1 LEQAIDPITAF
12 AACKAAYS
20 GIQGAIGIYQDLKK
34 TGHDLSGIT
43 NEVGGMLS
51 SFFQGQQHLEDSY
64 EKQKEQ
70 SKKDAAAGKPRNVT
84 MEAIDNVMRLREIRR
99 YYAELEH
106 MVRWELGMPDLWA
119 DIAEERQRL
128 IDEREVAKKAKELAE
143 QQAEA
148 KRQYRLS
155 RIRQNISLIL
165 AIILGAL
172 TIVGSVCAIKLLIQ
186 EDMIR
191 RYETYA

>member
-1 LEQAIDPITAF
+1 MDPITAF

-43 NEVGGMLS
+43 HEVGGMLS
-51 SFFQGQQHLEDSY
+51 SFFQGQQHLEDEH

-70 SKKDAAAGKPRNVT
+70 AKKDMAAGKPRNVT

-106 MVRWELGMPDLWA
+106 MVRYELGMPDLWREIV
-119 DIAEERQRL
+119 DERQRL
-128 IDEREVAKKAKELAE
+128 INEREAAKRAKELAE

-148 KRQYRLS
+148 KRQYRLA
-155 RIRQNISLIL
+155 RIRQNISLVL
-165 AIILGAL
+165 AIILGVV
-172 TIVGSVCAIKLLIQ
+172 TIVGTVCAIELLIQ
-186 EDMIR
+186 EDMTR
-191 RYETYA
+191 RYEIYG